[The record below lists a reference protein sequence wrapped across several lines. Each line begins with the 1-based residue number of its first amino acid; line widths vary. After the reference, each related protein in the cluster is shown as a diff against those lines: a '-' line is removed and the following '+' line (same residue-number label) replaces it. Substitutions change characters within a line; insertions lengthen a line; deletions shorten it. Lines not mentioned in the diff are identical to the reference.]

1 MGVLMFSTY
10 NNIGV
15 FWRNNLVLVLLLD
28 AITNILCGWS
38 VNMLNTTEVLFNT
51 IVLFLLNSSHN

>member
-1 MGVLMFSTY
+1 MGVLMSSTY
-10 NNIGV
+10 DYTGV
-15 FWRNNLVLVLLLD
+15 FWRNSLVLVILLE

-51 IVLFLLNSSHN
+51 IVLFLLNSSP